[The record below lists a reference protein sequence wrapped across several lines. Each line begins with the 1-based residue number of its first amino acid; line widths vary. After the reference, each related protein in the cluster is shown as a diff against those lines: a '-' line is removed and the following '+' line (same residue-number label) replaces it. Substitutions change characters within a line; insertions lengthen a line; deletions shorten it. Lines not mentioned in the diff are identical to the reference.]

1 MWRKQ
6 ETPPSSYK
14 ISWGATCSS
23 AIQATNLK
31 TVYLDMFTSIT
42 IPCTFFPSAALWLQ
56 PWENR
61 KAETNELPT
70 WPTWSEYNNN
80 EISYAP
86 ESGVPLRL
94 SVSNHPVWC
103 PHRICLQQHP
113 RRQIQLQLMLDLMSY
128 LWTHTEVP
136 ALTAVHAIQL
146 LGLKVA
152 STSGWRTGSPSIVS
166 SLQESLVQSDTIW
179 NRTWWTQK
187 EMHNTSSRARNSLC
201 NSNMKMDKWDW
212 EVSMP

>member
-1 MWRKQ
+1 
-6 ETPPSSYK
+6 
-14 ISWGATCSS
+14 
-23 AIQATNLK
+23 
-31 TVYLDMFTSIT
+31 MFTSLT

-56 PWENR
+56 PWENIM
-61 KAETNELPT
+61 AETNELPT
-70 WPTWSEYNNN
+70 WPTWPEYNNN

-113 RRQIQLQLMLDLMSY
+113 QRQIQLQLMLDLMRY
-128 LWTHTEVP
+128 LWIHAEVP

-152 STSGWRTGSPSIVS
+152 GTSGWRTGSPSIVG
-166 SLQESLVQSDTIW
+166 SLVQSDTIW

-187 EMHNTSSRARNSLC
+187 EMHDTPSRVRNSLC

-212 EVSMP
+212 ELDWEVSMP